1 MTRRGFAVACLA
13 LALLTGGC
21 EREQR
26 EYRPKAAQAALTR
39 TISMSDIRPGGGPAP
54 PTVHNA
60 YEQNAFA
67 VSEGKQRFRQFNC
80 NGCHA
85 NGGGGMGPPLMDQDW
100 IYGSAPA
107 NDVATILEGRPN
119 GMPAF
124 RGKIPDNQGWP
135 LAPHFPSVSG
145 QFAKDGSPRPRGH
158 MMAKP
163 PG

>member
-1 MTRRGFAVACLA
+1 MA
-13 LALLTGGC
+13 LALLTAGC

-26 EYRPKAAQAALTR
+26 EYRPKPALAALTR
-39 TISMSDIRPGGGPAP
+39 TISMSDIRPGGGPPP

-67 VSEGKQRFRQFNC
+67 VSEGKQLFRQFNC

-107 NDVATILEGRPN
+107 NGPQTRATS
-119 GMPAF
+119 MS
-124 RGKIPDNQGWP
+124 
-135 LAPHFPSVSG
+135 PSATARTISAAG
-145 QFAKDGSPRPRGH
+145 LSLR
-158 MMAKP
+158 
-163 PG
+163 